1 MNQENSPTLR
11 LTIWRPAHLDRRLM
25 YRDAAIQ
32 NGELHEEA
40 YRWETTEDFLGS
52 FDKTQSAV
60 GREALFTAFATHLAP
75 AQRSMAQLSAALQV
89 LEAAC
94 AAAGN
99 EAWKDGLTV
108 ESFGDG
114 LINLRAHGG
123 LVLYRHLRWVYD
135 IFKDVPEAS
144 VTVR

>member
-11 LTIWRPAHLDRRLM
+11 LTIWRPAHPDRRLM
-25 YRDAAIQ
+25 YGGAAIQ
-32 NGELHEEA
+32 NGDLHEEA
-40 YRWETTEDFLGS
+40 YRWETTEDFFGS
-52 FDKTQSAV
+52 FDTAQSAV
-60 GREALFTAFATHLAP
+60 VREALFPAFAPHLAP
-75 AQRSMAQLSAALQV
+75 AQRNMAQLSAALQV

-94 AAAGN
+94 AGAGN

-114 LINLRAHGG
+114 VVNLRAHGG
-123 LVLYRHLRWVYD
+123 LVLYRHLRWIHD

>member
-11 LTIWRPAHLDRRLM
+11 LTIWRPAHLDRGLM
-25 YRDAAIQ
+25 YEGAAIH
-32 NGELHEEA
+32 GGDLHEEA
-40 YRWETTEDFLGS
+40 YRWETNEDFFGS
-52 FDKTQSAV
+52 FDSAQSAV
-60 GREALFTAFATHLAP
+60 VRAALFTAFATHLAP
-75 AQRSMAQLSAALQV
+75 AQRSMAQLFAALQV

-94 AAAGN
+94 ADAGE

-114 LINLRAHGG
+114 VINLRAHGG
-123 LVLYRHLRWVYD
+123 LVLYRQLRWVYD
-135 IFKDVPEAS
+135 IFKDVPGAS